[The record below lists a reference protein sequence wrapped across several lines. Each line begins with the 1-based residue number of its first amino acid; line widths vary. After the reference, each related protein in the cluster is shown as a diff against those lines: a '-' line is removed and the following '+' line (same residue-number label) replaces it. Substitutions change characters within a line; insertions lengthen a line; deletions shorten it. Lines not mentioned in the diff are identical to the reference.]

1 MLRGEGVPG
10 FDIRLYF
17 EPGAGQIPQ
26 EGYSRCGT
34 VIMQVSAL
42 YHYHQWGWM
51 LVIRLGS
58 GVLLVIRLVSGV
70 LPVLLVIRLVSGV
83 LLVIRL
89 GSGVLPVLLVICL
102 VSGVLPVWSPG
113 LRVSGVLPVRVE
125 LRVAAGI
132 DGPAE

>member
-17 EPGAGQIPQ
+17 EPGAGQISQ

-34 VIMQVSAL
+34 VIMQVSTL

-58 GVLLVIRLVSGV
+58 GVLLVIRPVSGF

-83 LLVIRL
+83 L
-89 GSGVLPVLLVICL
+89 
-102 VSGVLPVWSPG
+102 PVWKPG